1 MQKLSL
7 VVILSFFSFS
17 LLSVKV
23 GAVDSA
29 TCSAYWE
36 PYKKNAT
43 DCDTLYPNKK
53 DTPTCSCSQDY
64 VDAYTCYFL
73 CDQNSVN
80 PDNFSGPQDVLDDC
94 AKMNYTG
101 LTVPS
106 EPNCPSSLGI
116 PSTATVTSTSE
127 VPSDTT
133 QHSTPSTNVN
143 CNNHSNSPATII
155 TTRLHFLSGLFL
167 IAAFILLK

>member
-80 PDNFSGPQDVLDDC
+80 PNKFSGPQDVLDDC

-116 PSTATVTSTSE
+116 PSTATVTSTSK
-127 VPSDTT
+127 VPSDTI
-133 QHSTPSTNVN
+133 QHSTPST
-143 CNNHSNSPATII
+143 A
-155 TTRLHFLSGLFL
+155 
-167 IAAFILLK
+167 